1 MALGMKAVLAALGL
15 MVWASAAQA
24 AADMRFRLIPYGSQS
39 ECARNCPLV
48 IVAEGEIRADTPA
61 RFRAFVES
69 QRRNPR
75 FHAVVILNSPG
86 GVVEASMMLGRMFR
100 ATNVLAIVAR
110 PLQGQQSGTRLA
122 AGRCYSACVY
132 ALMGAAK
139 RVVPP
144 QSNVGIHRM
153 HLDERGR
160 GAVAGVPARRVYGTP
175 AWVERLSNYAW
186 EMGISR
192 DLIATAETIEPEKI
206 RVLTQ
211 SELQGWRLAVPS
223 YQ

>member
-15 MVWASAAQA
+15 MLCGSAAQA
-24 AADMRFRLIPYGSQS
+24 AADMRFRLMPYGSQS

-48 IVAEGEIRADTPA
+48 IVADGEIRSDTPA

-69 QRRNPR
+69 QRHNPR
-75 FHAVVILNSPG
+75 FHSVVILNSPG
-86 GVVEASMMLGRMFR
+86 GVVEASMVLGRMFR
-100 ATNVLAIVAR
+100 ATNVLAIVAK
-110 PLQGQQSGTRLA
+110 PAGGPQGGMRLA
-122 AGRCYSACVY
+122 SAKCYSACVY

-144 QSNVGIHRM
+144 QSSVGIHRM
-153 HLDERGR
+153 HLDPR

-175 AWVERLSNYAW
+175 DWVQRLSNYAA

-192 DLIATAETIEPEKI
+192 ELIATAETIAPEKI

-211 SELQGWRLAVPS
+211 GELQAWRLAAPS
-223 YQ
+223 YE

>member
-1 MALGMKAVLAALGL
+1 MALAVRLVFAALGL
-15 MVWASAAQA
+15 ILATAAQA
-24 AADMRFRLIPYGSQS
+24 APDMRFRLMPYGSQS

-48 IVAEGEIRADTPA
+48 IVADGEIRADTPA

-69 QRRNPR
+69 HRQNPR
-75 FHAVVILNSPG
+75 FHSVVILNSPG

-100 ATNVLAIVAR
+100 ATNVLAIVAKPAGR
-110 PLQGQQSGTRLA
+110 AQGGMRLA
-122 AGRCYSACVY
+122 GGRCYSACAY

-144 QSNVGIHRM
+144 QSSVGIHRM
-153 HLDERGR
+153 HLDPR

-175 AWVERLSNYAW
+175 AWVQRLSDYAA

-211 SELQGWRLAVPS
+211 GELQRWRLAQPS
-223 YQ
+223 YE